1 MLYIHYKLLYLCRN
15 RSTVNRTIAIICFT
29 ILAVITFSGCNSPI
43 NPQDQASLDLA
54 RKQVQTKKFSSAI
67 RNLDEF
73 LGNHPSGSNSGEAYY
88 LRGLCHR
95 QIVPANEQLAEQD
108 FQNAL
113 KDKKDRVIRPL
124 AQVGLGHIYF
134 ENHPLQPEKAVEFY
148 RDAISDL
155 PNAPPKD
162 AALYRLG
169 VSLQK
174 MGQWQDADL
183 YLSQCIDKFPDSTFA
198 KYARDRFGARIWSF
212 QFGAFADLNRAR
224 NLVKQLQASGWPAIW
239 QTRRKNSSLLYVVRS
254 GRYFNYNQANT
265 MLPSAKAIQTDVE
278 IVAVPLPDL
287 PKSS

>member
-1 MLYIHYKLLYLCRN
+1 M
-15 RSTVNRTIAIICFT
+15 
-29 ILAVITFSGCNSPI
+29 AVTTLSGCNSPV

-54 RKQVQTKKFSSAI
+54 RQQVQDEKFSSAI
-67 RNLDEF
+67 RNLNEF
-73 LGNHPSGSNSGEAYY
+73 LVKHPSGTSSGEAYY

-95 QIVPANEQLAEQD
+95 QTIPANEQLAEQD

-148 RDAISDL
+148 LAAISDL
-155 PNAPPKD
+155 SNEPPKD

-183 YLSQCIDKFPDSTFA
+183 YLSKCIDKFPDSTFT

-224 NLVKQLQASGWPAIW
+224 NLVKKLQASGWPAIW
-239 QTRRKNSSLLYVVRS
+239 QTRRKNGSLLYVVRG
-254 GRYFNYNQANT
+254 GRYLDFNQANT
-265 MLPSAKAIQTDVE
+265 MLPSAKAIQPDAE